1 MQAASVGLAWVWMM
15 LAGGTGALSNMGAP
29 LPLDP
34 NLSAI
39 APGECLWYGTTS
51 GLAAADPNS
60 SNETEKLFAEP
71 AVQRLLTSIEEQIMA
86 AVRTASGEE
95 GPEARV
101 LAEKIPVVVKAFIT
115 RPIAAYVG
123 NLDIQPNAPPTNV
136 EAALVLNA
144 GDQKADLEAAL
155 TTLLGMATQQGMQT
169 TAESAGDVAWQ
180 RVTLPPDAP
189 VVRYGWKDDY
199 FIIAVGETTHTQLL
213 ERLGGATPD
222 WLAKVRAENPI
233 EREYSLGYVNVT
245 AILQKVQPILEAEEP
260 EAWPIIERLG
270 LTHIQAIHGV
280 TGYDEVG
287 CTSMTHL
294 VTDGQRPG
302 LLAFIPHEPLTAE
315 DLTPIPKDAMVAVAA
330 RFNPTEAL
338 EHALDL
344 ATQFEP
350 SARDDFNREMQ
361 MGQAEVGVD
370 LPKEIVGSIGDA
382 WVAYLPAGDLM
393 MSWTSAAAA
402 VRVKDAATLRTAV
415 AKIVAKAKEEAAR
428 SGERVAINEST
439 TDGRTVY
446 TVQFLGAP
454 IPITPSWSIS
464 DKWMV
469 FGLMPGAVHATLD
482 RTAADSLSAA
492 EPVAAVMSGG
502 EGPAVLA
509 YADTPQLVRAAYPWL
524 QMGLQM
530 LSAQLRN
537 EGIVIDVSA
546 LPMADVIVKHLRPN
560 VSTLTHED
568 DGFHF
573 ISRGSIP
580 GGSNVASA
588 PILGALLLPAVGSA
602 REAARRNQ
610 ELNNLRML
618 SLGALNNES
627 ARGEMLSDIYSED
640 GKPLLSWRVRI
651 LPFIEENALYQQ
663 FNLDEPWDSE
673 NNLRLLD
680 AIPAA
685 FRSPSAEY
693 LGNRTRYVTL
703 KSPDSLFP
711 GQQAVRLAGVTDG
724 TSNTLL
730 VVQAAPEAAVE
741 WSRPADIEFDAENPF
756 AGVADPSGQ
765 FLAAF
770 CDGSVR
776 SLSLAIG
783 DETMRALVTRA
794 GEEVIDDQM
803 LWQPPAPYL
812 YDMQVQPAEAAPAVQ
827 PAGAGLDK

>member
-1 MQAASVGLAWVWMM
+1 MWLV

-39 APGECLWYGTTS
+39 APEECLWYGATS
-51 GLAAADPNS
+51 GLAPADPNS

-71 AVQRLLTSIEEQIMA
+71 AIQRLLTSIEDQVMA
-86 AVRTASGEE
+86 AARKASDAE
-95 GPEARV
+95 GPETRV
-101 LAEKIPVVVKAFIT
+101 LVEKVPVVVKALLT
-115 RPIAAYVG
+115 RPVAGYVANVQIPPKG
-123 NLDIQPNAPPTNV
+123 EDGAPQPPPKV
-136 EAALVLNA
+136 DAALVLNA
-144 GDQKADLEAAL
+144 GDQKAELEAAL
-155 TTLLGMATQQGMQT
+155 TTLLGMAAQQGMQS
-169 TAESAGDVAWQ
+169 TAEEAGGVAWQ

-199 FIIAVGETTHTQLL
+199 FIIAVGETTHTQVL
-213 ERLGGATPD
+213 ERLGGAAPQ
-222 WLAKVRAENPI
+222 WLANLRAEHPI
-233 EREYSLGYVNVT
+233 EREYSVGYVNVA
-245 AILQKVQPILEAEEP
+245 AILQIARPLMDAEEP
-260 EAWPIIERLG
+260 EAWAIVERLG

-287 CTSMTHL
+287 CTSMSHL

-302 LLAFIPHEPLTAE
+302 ILGFIPHEPLTAE
-315 DLTPIPKDAMVAVAA
+315 DLTPIPKDAMIAVAA
-330 RFNPTEAL
+330 RFNPSEAL
-338 EHALDL
+338 EHGLDL
-344 ATQFEP
+344 ATQFDP
-350 SARDDFNREMQ
+350 TARDEFNREMQ
-361 MGQAEVGVD
+361 HGQAAIGVD
-370 LPKEIVGSIGDA
+370 LPKEIIGSIGDA

-415 AKIVAKAKEEAAR
+415 AKIVARAKEDLAR
-428 SGERVAINEST
+428 GGEQVAINEST

-464 DKWMV
+464 DDWLV
-469 FGLMPGAVHATLD
+469 VGLMPGAVHATLD
-482 RTAADSLSAA
+482 RTAADSLGAA
-492 EPVAAVMSGG
+492 EPVEAVMSGG
-502 EGPAVLA
+502 EGPSVLT

-537 EGIVIDVSA
+537 EGVVIDVSA
-546 LPMADVIVKHLRPN
+546 LPMADVIVKHLRPS

-573 ISRGSIP
+573 ISRGSVP

-588 PILGALLLPAVGSA
+588 PVMVALLLPAVQSA

-610 ELNNLRML
+610 ELNSLRQL
-618 SLGALNNES
+618 SLGALNNE
-627 ARGEMLSDIYSED
+627 AAMRELPSDIYSED

-651 LPFIEENALYQQ
+651 LPFIEQQALYQR
-663 FNLDEPWDSE
+663 FNLDEPWDSD
-673 NNLRLLD
+673 NNLPLMEFMPD
-680 AIPAA
+680 VY
-685 FRSPSAEY
+685 RSPSSEY
-693 LGNRTRYVTL
+693 LGNRTRFLAL

-711 GQQAVRLAGVTDG
+711 GQQAMQLKNVTDG
-724 TSNTLL
+724 TSNTILF
-730 VVQAAPEAAVE
+730 VQASPEAAVE
-741 WSRPADIEFDAENPF
+741 WTRPADIEFDSDNPF
-756 AGVADPSGQ
+756 AGLAAPSGQ

-770 CDGSVR
+770 CDGHVR

-783 DETMRALVTRA
+783 DETMRALVTRG
-794 GEEVIDDQM
+794 GEETINDQM

-812 YDMQVQPAEAAPAVQ
+812 YDVQTLPADAAPEPA